1 LTESFDMSQPGINSP
16 PEDTSFEKLVL
27 VASTFSIGAG
37 SGFAASIQQINP
49 TLIFSIN
56 LWTFVFALLGASI
69 NWWMHRIIF
78 DKRDEANVSRRK
90 KKGLIFFMVTSAI
103 GIFTALTLSL
113 RGISAEK
120 FKEVMIGVIIA
131 LMFVSMAAFFFL
143 KMVQFLKED
152 EKNNALKE

>member
-1 LTESFDMSQPGINSP
+1 MSQPGISSQQ
-16 PEDTSFEKLVL
+16 EDTSFEKLVL

-37 SGFAASIQQINP
+37 SGFVASIQQVNP

-56 LWTFVFALLGASI
+56 PWTFVFALLGAAI

-90 KKGLIFFMVTSAI
+90 KKGLFFFMLTSAI
-103 GIFTALTLSL
+103 GIFTALTLGL

-120 FKEVMIGVIIA
+120 FKEVMIGVFIA

-143 KMVQFLKED
+143 KMVQFLKKD
-152 EKNNALKE
+152 EKNNALEE

>member
-1 LTESFDMSQPGINSP
+1 MSQPGISSQQ
-16 PEDTSFEKLVL
+16 EDTSFEKLVL

-37 SGFAASIQQINP
+37 SGFVASIQQINP

-56 LWTFVFALLGASI
+56 PWTFVFALLGASI

-90 KKGLIFFMVTSAI
+90 KKGLFFFMLTSAI
-103 GIFTALTLSL
+103 GIFTALTLGL

-120 FKEVMIGVIIA
+120 FKEVMIGVFIA

-143 KMVQFLKED
+143 KMVQFLKKD
-152 EKNNALKE
+152 EKNNALEE

>member
-1 LTESFDMSQPGINSP
+1 
-16 PEDTSFEKLVL
+16 
-27 VASTFSIGAG
+27 
-37 SGFAASIQQINP
+37 
-49 TLIFSIN
+49 
-56 LWTFVFALLGASI
+56 
-69 NWWMHRIIF
+69 MHRIIF

-152 EKNNALKE
+152 EKNNALEE

>member
-1 LTESFDMSQPGINSP
+1 MSQPGINSP

-56 LWTFVFALLGASI
+56 PWTVIFALLGASI

-78 DKRDEANVSRRK
+78 NKSDEANVSQRK
-90 KKGLIFFMVTSAI
+90 KKGLIFFMVTSAV
-103 GIFTALTLSL
+103 GIFTALILSL
-113 RGISAEK
+113 TCG
-120 FKEVMIGVIIA
+120 
-131 LMFVSMAAFFFL
+131 
-143 KMVQFLKED
+143 
-152 EKNNALKE
+152 